1 VNLKYSI
8 GVMTASRV
16 NVSPALNCFVVVA
29 ALSFGLGDLLCYEP
43 FSVLEF
49 SEGISLI
56 PIAMDFSVQYSYTEH
71 GSVYAFL

>member
-1 VNLKYSI
+1 
-8 GVMTASRV
+8 MTASRV
-16 NVSPALNCFVVVA
+16 HVFTRPELLCCRGGSIL
-29 ALSFGLGDLLCYEP
+29 GLGDVDLLCYEP
-43 FSVLEF
+43 FAVLEF